1 MFSFPILPEPACF
14 AYSDGTSRQ
23 NDKLTVFHHLTNDFQ
38 SNPPDTIE
46 TAIANGMFILS
57 LSTQNLSK
65 TYSALARRIIVKV
78 LNLTNIRADLCF
90 DIFESPSIKDV
101 RRKDRGDIGTERE
114 FCIGPRLKSPSN
126 FNELLKI
133 SSFKSSF
140 VDFLMKQYENIEYAS
155 MIGEKEFYCSI
166 DNKYTKFYCVEGS
179 LKFETIPE
187 LFGDHLAGDARVMF
201 HAKQADIKGTGNII
215 IWGDDTDIFI
225 ILLANVQKLSQ
236 SHLWF
241 DRGLGSDNS
250 RNYVDISKLFKELD
264 NVKALPGIY
273 AYTGIDYLPA
283 LYRKGKVRPL
293 LLMTKKQKFVD
304 AFVALGNLDLQNI
317 SSLILKNLP
326 VTCMV
331 TQRINALMMC

>member
-46 TAIANGMFILS
+46 TAIANGMFILN
-57 LSTQNLSK
+57 LSTQNLPK
-65 TYSALARRIIVKV
+65 TYSALARRILVKV

-90 DIFESPSIKDV
+90 DIYESPSIKDV
-101 RRKDRGDIGTERE
+101 KRKDRGDIETERE
-114 FCIGPRLKSPSN
+114 FYIGPRLKIPSN

-140 VDFLMKQYENIEYAS
+140 LDFLMKEYENIEYAFV
-155 MIGEKEFYCSI
+155 IGEKEFYCSS
-166 DNKYTKFYCVEGS
+166 DNKCTKFYCVEGS

-215 IWGDDTDIFI
+215 I
-225 ILLANVQKLSQ
+225 
-236 SHLWF
+236 
-241 DRGLGSDNS
+241 
-250 RNYVDISKLFKELD
+250 
-264 NVKALPGIY
+264 
-273 AYTGIDYLPA
+273 
-283 LYRKGKVRPL
+283 
-293 LLMTKKQKFVD
+293 
-304 AFVALGNLDLQNI
+304 
-317 SSLILKNLP
+317 
-326 VTCMV
+326 
-331 TQRINALMMC
+331 